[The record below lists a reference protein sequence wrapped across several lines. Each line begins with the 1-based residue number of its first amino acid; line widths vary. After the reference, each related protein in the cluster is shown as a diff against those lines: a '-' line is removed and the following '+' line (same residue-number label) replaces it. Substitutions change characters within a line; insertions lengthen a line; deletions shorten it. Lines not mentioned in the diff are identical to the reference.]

1 MQKPFPEEH
10 NEEIKQQTAKAG
22 HDVTIVGHDYQKTTQ
37 FNFIIF
43 LAGVLAMGGLAW
55 AIYFGVIN
63 KPDVT
68 QQNQVRPEAIQKKA
82 P

>member
-1 MQKPFPEEH
+1 MQKPFSEEH
-10 NEEIKQQTAKAG
+10 EEEVKQQTAKAG

-37 FNFIIF
+37 FNFVIF

-63 KPDVT
+63 NPNVN
-68 QQNQVRPEAIQKKA
+68 QQNSGRPEAVQKKA